1 MRRVQVQ
8 VKMITRSRAF
18 KRTIRTTQMIQK
30 AVIRNSI
37 YSVGPTALNDVL
49 VHHAHLDLSEIT
61 KVAVDTLTVDG
72 MTMLAIALSRLV

>member
-1 MRRVQVQ
+1 MRQVQ
-8 VKMITRSRAF
+8 VRLKLITRSRAF
-18 KRTIRTTQMIQK
+18 KRTIRTTHMVQRAI
-30 AVIRNSI
+30 VRNSI

-72 MTMLAIALSRLV
+72 ITMLAIALSRLV